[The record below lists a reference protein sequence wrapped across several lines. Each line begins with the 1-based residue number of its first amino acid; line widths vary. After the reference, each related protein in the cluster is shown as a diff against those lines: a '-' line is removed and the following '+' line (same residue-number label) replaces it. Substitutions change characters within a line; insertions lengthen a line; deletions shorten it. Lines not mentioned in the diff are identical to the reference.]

1 MDAQLWAALV
11 TVGHYERL
19 LLMERDEKKQKELA
33 KRRSESLKKWAE
45 LYLRPN

>member
-1 MDAQLWAALV
+1 V